1 MDTNRLIDNIIDVV
15 KEQQIKLGYRK
26 ESIRLYYPLGSLNT
40 LLATNYDSARMQKHL
55 EKTFANYETQL
66 GTVEVSNR
74 DDRFGINLPEKTS
87 EYVHE
92 NTSDSGFLYDF
103 IDLFRQHG
111 VVVEEVREL
120 FCKYSDDV
128 CFECLENSEFD
139 YVLYFENGEPDS
151 YVYCITDEGHH
162 LIYHRFTPEDYK
174 DLFE

>member
-1 MDTNRLIDNIIDVV
+1 MDTNRLINNILDVI

-26 ESIRLYYPLGSLNT
+26 ESIRLYYPLASLNR
-40 LLATNYDSARMQKHL
+40 LLGTNYDSAEMQAYM
-55 EKTFANYETQL
+55 EKYFADYETNL
-66 GTVEVSNR
+66 GKVEVSNSNG
-74 DDRFGINLPEKTS
+74 RFCINLPEKTS

-92 NTSDSGFLYDF
+92 NTPDSGFLYDF

-139 YVLYFENGEPDS
+139 YVLYFKNGEPDS
-151 YVYCITDEGHH
+151 YVYCITEEGAH
-162 LIYHRFTPEDYK
+162 ISYHRFTPEDYK